1 MFMFCPANTNPVIG
15 WARYRRTMQ
24 LSLRELRP
32 QLVTGRIF
40 LLGAGVSSIE
50 KTGASYGED
59 APIKFVPQARMEP
72 YATYWAGSGKHLV
85 SMGSFSYTHSRL
97 PLSTQ
102 VGRYTS
108 IAKGVQVMGAR
119 HPHEWASTSPVFYNN
134 KLMMDTFQRDQ
145 GVETVTRPFKSAPT
159 PVAIGN
165 DVWIGENVT
174 LGHGISVGDGAV
186 IASNA
191 VVTRDVPPY
200 AMVGGVPAKEIR
212 RRFDPQT
219 VAALQASAWW
229 NYAPSALSALD
240 VSNPAEF
247 ASGVNRLIADGAIE
261 PYQPEVL
268 TGHDLAATGDS
279 AGTA

>member
-1 MFMFCPANTNPVIG
+1 MELPANANPVIG

-40 LLGAGVSSIE
+40 LLGPGVSSIE

-97 PLSTQ
+97 PLSTR

-108 IAKGVQVMGAR
+108 IAKGVTVMGAR

-134 KLMMDTFQRDQ
+134 KLMMDTFQRDL

-159 PVAIGN
+159 PVVIGH

-212 RRFDPQT
+212 QRFDTDT
-219 VAALQASAWW
+219 VEALQASAWW
-229 NYAPSALSALD
+229 NYAPGALSALD

-247 ASGVNRLIADGAIE
+247 ASGVNQLIADRAIE

-268 TGHDLAATGDS
+268 TGHDLAAVGVS